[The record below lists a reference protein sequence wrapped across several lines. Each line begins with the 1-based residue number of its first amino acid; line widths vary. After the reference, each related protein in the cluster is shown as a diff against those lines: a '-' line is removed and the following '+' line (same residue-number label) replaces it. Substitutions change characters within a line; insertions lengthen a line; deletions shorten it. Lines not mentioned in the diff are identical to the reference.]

1 METGTMNTAHG
12 NTATTA
18 IPGWRLKF
26 GILIF
31 ILSIVLPLAGIP
43 LLTSLDLSKA
53 ITASVSG
60 VLLVGAEILGITA
73 VAVMGKPGYLMIKS
87 HVIGFLKQYGPPREV
102 GSVRY
107 RVGLVMFLVPIL
119 FGWVSIYIADYIPG
133 FVDHALVYAIAGDA
147 LLLAS
152 LFVLGGDFWDKVRA
166 LFIHSDKVCSSGGD
180 NS

>member
-1 METGTMNTAHG
+1 MNTAASKS
-12 NTATTA
+12 ATTA

-43 LLTSLDLSKA
+43 LLTSLDLSKT
-53 ITASVSG
+53 ISASISG
-60 VLLVGAEILGITA
+60 GLLVGAEVLGIVA
-73 VAVMGKPGYLMIKS
+73 VAVMGKPGYLMIKN
-87 HVIGFLKQYGPPREV
+87 HVIGFLKQYGPPRKV
-102 GSVRY
+102 GPVRY
-107 RVGLVMFLVPIL
+107 RIGLAMFLIPIL
-119 FGWVSIYIADYIPG
+119 FGWVSIYVADYIPG
-133 FVDHALVYAIAGDA
+133 FVDHPLAFAIAGDA

-166 LFIHSDKVCSSGGD
+166 LFIHSDKVCSSDGD